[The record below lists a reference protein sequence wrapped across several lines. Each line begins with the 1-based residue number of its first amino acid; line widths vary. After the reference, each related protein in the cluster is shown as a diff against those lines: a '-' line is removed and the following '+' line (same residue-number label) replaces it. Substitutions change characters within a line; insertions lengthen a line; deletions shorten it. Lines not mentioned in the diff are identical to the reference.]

1 MKCKII
7 ELLDKN
13 IREKLH
19 DIAVDNNF
27 MVIIPKAQAIKAK
40 INK

>member
-19 DIAVDNNF
+19 DMELGGEF
-27 MVIIPKAQAIKAK
+27 LGMTLKT
-40 INK
+40 